1 MCHWMGSNCFTT
13 GLTIMGLHFYKS
25 YLNGVAHFQDFR
37 GQKIQVGRDLKK
49 QKTFS
54 WINASLLFRVTKLKG
69 FITGRCIY
77 INRKWQGWDCK
88 NHFFRY
94 IIGHRIDYNR
104 ELVLRGQRH
113 TGLIGFLKRDYHIIR
128 SPSNDRLL
136 ILPAWV
142 KSVQKNKN
150 RTTIKKITVQIKK
163 KKNMEKELVSETGN
177 QFQIFGPR

>member
-1 MCHWMGSNCFTT
+1 MCRWMGSNCFTT
-13 GLTIMGLHFYKS
+13 PVHDWIDYHD
-25 YLNGVAHFQDFR
+25 GVAFVQELLEWCRTFSGFQGSENSGMKGF
-37 GQKIQVGRDLKK
+37 KK

-69 FITGRCIY
+69 FITGRC

-113 TGLIGFLKRDYHIIR
+113 TGLIGFLKRDCHITCLSKECR
-128 SPSNDRLL
+128 
-136 ILPAWV
+136 
-142 KSVQKNKN
+142 KNKN
-150 RTTIKKITVQIKK
+150 RTTIKKVTVQIKK
-163 KKNMEKELVSETGN
+163 KIINMEKELVSETGN